1 MIRFQFAT
9 EFALYQNFIIILI
22 GSINISKLL
31 FLCVRTFPAVA
42 MFVQRQE
49 NMHHEEE
56 EGRCLSP
63 LPKKGKHAA
72 SPVVSMKIC
81 YSNVRYA
88 KL

>member
-9 EFALYQNFIIILI
+9 DFALYQNFIMILI

-49 NMHHEEE
+49 NMHHEDS
-56 EGRCLSP
+56 RCLSP
-63 LPKKGKHAA
+63 LPKKGKR
-72 SPVVSMKIC
+72 SF
-81 YSNVRYA
+81 YT
-88 KL
+88 